1 MNQLNIITIRGRL
14 TTDPK
19 QIKLE
24 NSEITSFTIANNR
37 DYYSSKEQKRIENTH
52 FFDCKG
58 FGPVAKIANEYL
70 KKGREVLVTGT
81 LKQDKWQD
89 KESGDNRSK
98 VIIEIENFEFIGG
111 SGNKTEQQESEAE
124 QPEQQKKTPFKKK
137 RPF

>member
-1 MNQLNIITIRGRL
+1 MNQLNIVTIRGRL
-14 TTDPK
+14 TDDPK
-19 QIKLE
+19 QVKLE

-37 DYYSSKEQKRIENTH
+37 EFYSSKEEKKIENTY

-58 FGPVAKIANEYL
+58 FGPLAKIANEYL

-81 LKQDKWQD
+81 LKQDKWKD

-98 VIIEIENFEFIGG
+98 IIIELENFEFIGG
-111 SGNKTEQQESEAE
+111 PGNKSEKQENDSTPETEEKQQS
-124 QPEQQKKTPFKKK
+124 FKKR